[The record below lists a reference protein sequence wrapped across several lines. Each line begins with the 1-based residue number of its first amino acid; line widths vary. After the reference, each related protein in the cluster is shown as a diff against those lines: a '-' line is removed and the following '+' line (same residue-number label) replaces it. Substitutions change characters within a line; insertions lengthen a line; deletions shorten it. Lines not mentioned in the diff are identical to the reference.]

1 MKSNKNSIRHLIRVL
16 FATLGVFILILSFQ
30 NCGKGAFEVRVPS
43 SLQLASL
50 SSELDQLRS
59 EDLDDEETSDILDPN
74 SVDEI
79 KPFTGGTT
87 YYVCDSASDCGSG
100 WATGSDSRTA
110 SQATSKSSPWKTIDY
125 AVGKALPGDLI
136 VVGSGIYNTIAP
148 GSASNVVIKRGGTSA
163 KYLSIK
169 SEKKW
174 GAIVDANRR
183 HSGFFLDCDIQAS
196 YVRIDGFVIR
206 NANGFGV
213 YTRDHYS
220 PYTQCS
226 NIELT
231 NLKIHNVGHSGI
243 SMISTRN
250 SMVANS
256 LIYAIGSMVENP
268 NGNLHHGIYISD
280 HTEDVLLKN
289 NIVYNCK
296 FGWPVHIYDG
306 HQPSLGPAINHKVIN
321 NTLIG
326 DNPNR
331 KGGIVLWGSGHIIR
345 NNLIYERAG
354 FSNTYKGAIAD
365 RNISFSGTVIQNNIT
380 NLEALCQNGCRGS
393 SFSGNLLSV
402 STSSGDFSGLAI
414 LVAE

>member
-1 MKSNKNSIRHLIRVL
+1 MNFVIMRMLLVTGIFNLTSY
-16 FATLGVFILILSFQ
+16 A
-30 NCGKGAFEVRVPS
+30 GA
-43 SLQLASL
+43 A
-50 SSELDQLRS
+50 
-59 EDLDDEETSDILDPN
+59 
-74 SVDEI
+74 
-79 KPFTGGTT
+79 T
-87 YYVCDSASDCGSG
+87 YYVCNSASACGSG
-100 WATGSDSRTA
+100 WATGSDSRTT
-110 SQATSKSSPWKTIDY
+110 SQARSKTSPWKTIDY
-125 AVGKALPGDLI
+125 AVRKALPGDSI
-136 VVGSGIYNTIAP
+136 VVGSGVYNTAAA
-148 GSASNVVIKRGGTSA
+148 GQNYSNVVIKKGGASA

-183 HSGFFLDCDIQAS
+183 HSGFFLDCDTRAS

-243 SMISTRN
+243 SMLSAKN
-250 SMVANS
+250 SMVANN
-256 LIYAIGSMVENP
+256 LIYAIGSMVGNP
-268 NGNLHHGIYISD
+268 NGNEHHGIYISD

-289 NIVYNCK
+289 NIIYNCK

-306 HQPSLGPAINHKVIN
+306 HQSSLGPAKNHKVIN

-331 KGGIVLWGSGHIIR
+331 KGGIVLWGLGHVIR

-354 FSNTYKGAIAD
+354 HSNTYKGAIAD
-365 RNISFSGTVIQNNIT
+365 RSISFSGTVIQNNVT
-380 NLEALCQNGCRGS
+380 NLSALCQNGCKS
-393 SFSGNLLSV
+393 ASISGNLLSISTLASDFV
-402 STSSGDFSGLAI
+402 SLSGLNFQLRSTAKAI
-414 LVAE
+414 NKGTLSGFGTRSGAPTVDYVHKKRYLGSAPDIGAFESF